1 MAVPLTAKAGID
13 TTGFSAGVQEIRN
26 KLTQLNTSL
35 AENRQELKDA
45 TKEAN
50 NLRKAQ
56 QDLASAM
63 KNGGTE
69 EQKREMQEL
78 SDKLAQVNSR
88 IGTLKTTEA
97 ELRSAV
103 RGANKELDAQYEATR
118 KTETATTQA
127 TTAMNSFATALK
139 AVIASAAVKT
149 LGEWL
154 FGSNAEM
161 EQYVTSFSVMLGD
174 MGKAQQLM
182 DELTNFAAV
191 TPFELTDVI
200 GSTQMLMNYG
210 VAADEVVEKM
220 TQLGNLAGG
229 NAQKLDRVT
238 IAYGQMLAK
247 GKVTNEEMR
256 QMLEAG
262 VPILQAIADT
272 MGITTAEVQDL
283 ASKSKIGIDELNNA
297 IASLTSNGGQF
308 AGMMEKQSE
317 TMLGMAST
325 AKAII
330 AQIGR
335 DVGEEAFDKLKD
347 EFADLL
353 DKIQELEEDGTLARW
368 AEEAGEVLADLV
380 DGFID
385 LTGFILENKEAVLAL
400 IAAYATFKGVS
411 GIISIGQGISKGLS
425 DITTF
430 ANSAKTAI
438 SGLGISISSIAKI
451 AGPIA
456 VIAAEV
462 GAIYGIFDYWLTLD
476 DSVSALTT
484 RLEEMKNMTDEAVES
499 FETESAILREKADAY
514 EVLRNKTE
522 RTAVEEMRL
531 KELAGELQKTLGSNV
546 EVVNSLTGEY
556 NDLTIAVD
564 DYIAKWEQRVRLE
577 AMEDQVK
584 EAYEIIEAAEAEKR
598 RLQEE
603 HTGKIRFFTISDMAT
618 IAESGKFHDNMMAQ
632 NKIIEEAENEIN
644 RILGEVGES
653 FLEVSEDSAEMADN
667 VGANASDT
675 AESFEEIAKASE
687 ECRKATNEL
696 ANSAKTLSNA
706 FAEQEENGSL
716 STDTILSLVD
726 AGYAAA
732 LAVDAETGA
741 VRLDAEAYRELAKA
755 KLEAQ
760 KVDLLAS
767 KSEIEADYLKKSN
780 QAAGSGDYKLI
791 ERIKQ
796 EKEKATAEI
805 DAQLMA
811 LGTIDLD
818 KVISGD
824 YGKKTSTGGSKT
836 SSALPEEYT
845 KAKKDLKYR
854 YDMGEFE
861 SDSDYYAE
869 WYKLMREHGIAEDSD
884 EWRSV
889 NVAKKNLEDKLKSEE
904 EKAAEKAAKD
914 AEAIAKQ
921 EYSDITKAFKES
933 SEERIKQ
940 IDKELEAKKK
950 AADEAIEAIDA
961 EIEARRRA
969 KEDDDLQSE
978 IDAVNAQLK
987 YAQLDDFSRA
997 QLERKR
1003 QQLYDQQADIV
1014 WERNA
1019 TDRKAAINNQL
1030 EADEEAAVQQKEN
1043 LSEAADA
1050 VETALNRTADGLAL
1064 TAQQIEAA
1072 ASALQLFF
1080 GNLSAGSAGSAPSIT
1095 NNIVTNGGATTNN
1108 NTFSIGTENY
1118 TAEQLVRIIFE
1129 VLGNPTL

>member
-127 TTAMNSFATALK
+127 TSAMNSFATALK

-210 VAADEVVEKM
+210 IAADEVVEKM

-325 AKAII
+325 AKDIVDK
-330 AQIGR
+330 IGR
-335 DVGEEAFDKLKD
+335 DIGDEAFENVKD
-347 EFADLL
+347 EFDEVL
-353 DKIQELEEDGTLARW
+353 DKVQELEESGELAEW
-368 AEEAGEVLADLV
+368 AEKSGKVLAELV
-380 DGFID
+380 SSLISLGKTAVD
-385 LTGFILENKEAVLAL
+385 NKEAIIAL
-400 IAAYATFKGVS
+400 TAAFVTYKVAVSIAPIVNTLTTAVKGLTAAMAANPYALVAAAIAAVAVS
-411 GIISIGQGISKGLS
+411 VTQLIGKMNEAAERAKEYNDAISEINKSSS
-425 DITTF
+425 DI
-430 ANSAKTAI
+430 
-438 SGLGISISSIAKI
+438 
-451 AGPIA
+451 
-456 VIAAEV
+456 
-462 GAIYGIFDYWLTLD
+462 
-476 DSVSALTT
+476 VSASEKEINALDNKMSRYDELRKKMSRTT
-484 RLEEMKNMTDEAVES
+484 AESEE
-499 FETESAILREKADAY
+499 LKA
-514 EVLRNKTE
+514 
-522 RTAVEEMRL
+522 
-531 KELAGELQKTLGSNV
+531 LASELQTVFGNNV
-546 EVVNSLTGEY
+546 QVVNELTGEY
-556 NDLTIAVD
+556 NDLTNAAAA
-564 DYIAKWEQRVRLE
+564 YGEQQLALSR
-577 AMEDQVK
+577 
-584 EAYEIIEAAEAEKR
+584 IEATKEKLTELYKLKDQIEAE
-598 RLQEE
+598 QEAAIDE
-603 HTGKIRFFTISDMAT
+603 IYEAVPFQTGLYNIDMA
-618 IAESGKFHDNMMAQ
+618 IWDAWFDERDKKVDAIESEYGARLNNIVA
-632 NKIIEEAENEIN
+632 KITDTENEIK
-644 RILGEVGES
+644 ITTSEYYET
-653 FLEVSEDSAEMADN
+653 VSSSIYDFSDAAEQAEMKLGDYKATAD
-667 VGANASDT
+667 D
-675 AESFEEIAKASE
+675 
-687 ECRKATNEL
+687 CRKATNEL

-767 KSEIEADYLKKSN
+767 KAEIEADYLKKSN

-836 SSALPEEYT
+836 SSTLPEEYT

-861 SDSDYYAE
+861 SDSDYYDE

-884 EWRSV
+884 EWRSA

-1003 QQLYDQQADIV
+1003 QQLYDQQADIA

-1030 EADEEAAVQQKEN
+1030 EADEEAAAQQKEN

-1080 GNLSAGSAGSAPSIT
+1080 GNLSVGSAGSAPNIT
-1095 NNIVTNGGATTNN
+1095 NNITTNGGATTNN